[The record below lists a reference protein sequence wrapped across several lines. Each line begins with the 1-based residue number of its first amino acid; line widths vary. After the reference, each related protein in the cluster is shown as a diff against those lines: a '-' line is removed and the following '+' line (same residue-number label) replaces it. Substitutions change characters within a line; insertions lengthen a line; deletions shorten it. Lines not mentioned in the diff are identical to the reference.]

1 MHKEKA
7 DSFNR
12 DNFLEIQNLVAEHD
26 EIVHARLHGAQN
38 AKYTHSSVQNALIS
52 IMSDLILSDIKE
64 EILQVEFYSI
74 IADETN
80 DLSKKEQM
88 TLALRYLYENEIHEE
103 FLGYT
108 HATSLDAEG
117 LTGFILENLNKW
129 GIAVE
134 NCISQSYDGA
144 SVMSGVSNGVQT
156 RIREH
161 SRWALYIHCYAH
173 RLNLA
178 VVDTCKSIREAAYR
192 SKNCVRY

>member
-1 MHKEKA
+1 M
-7 DSFNR
+7 
-12 DNFLEIQNLVAEHD
+12 
-26 EIVHARLHGAQN
+26 G
-38 AKYTHSSVQNALIS
+38 
-52 IMSDLILSDIKE
+52 DLILSDIKE
-64 EILQVEFYSI
+64 EILQAECYCI
-74 IADETN
+74 IADETK

-103 FLGYT
+103 FLGYI

-144 SVMSGVSNGVQT
+144 SVMSGVSNGVQA

-161 SRWALYIHCYAH
+161 SRWALYIHCYARH
-173 RLNLA
+173 LNL
-178 VVDTCKSIREAAYR
+178 VVVGTCKSIREAADYFCHSFAHVQFCERIIR
-192 SKNCVRY
+192 SQ